1 MHHGQGDLLCTC
13 HVLSLPHTHVVAVML
28 TQETKQVFEKLFKY
42 IGKSI
47 KALIDRTDEPHCLR
61 LHKNRVF
68 YVRESLMR
76 RATNVR
82 CALKGLG
89 TALDPV
95 SRREA
100 HAMPMNTLMWHPAAC
115 QHAAF
120 AAMRQ
125 RP

>member
-1 MHHGQGDLLCTC
+1 M
-13 HVLSLPHTHVVAVML
+13 
-28 TQETKQVFEKLFKY
+28 FEKLFKY

-82 CALKGLG
+82 NALGSSPSCK
-89 TALDPV
+89 TCPNAARPAVALAAV
-95 SRREA
+95 SHRPWRD
-100 HAMPMNTLMWHPAAC
+100 NAAVMLRVFK
-115 QHAAF
+115 QHLRFGFPITYAVV
-120 AAMRQ
+120 Q
-125 RP
+125 K

>member
-1 MHHGQGDLLCTC
+1 MCANFSGVSPFHPLPSLFLRVVRHVMHHELADTHGRA
-13 HVLSLPHTHVVAVML
+13 SLMPQYVSDGANADNAAAL
-28 TQETKQVFEKLFKY
+28 PAQETKQVFEKLFKY

-82 CALKGLG
+82 DAFGFRPSLG
-89 TALDPV
+89 T
-95 SRREA
+95 
-100 HAMPMNTLMWHPAAC
+100 
-115 QHAAF
+115 
-120 AAMRQ
+120 
-125 RP
+125 

>member
-1 MHHGQGDLLCTC
+1 MPPQRVADDADALL
-13 HVLSLPHTHVVAVML
+13 A
-28 TQETKQVFEKLFKY
+28 QETKQVFEKLFKY

-82 CALKGLG
+82 YALGPRPSCG
-89 TALDPV
+89 T
-95 SRREA
+95 
-100 HAMPMNTLMWHPAAC
+100 
-115 QHAAF
+115 
-120 AAMRQ
+120 
-125 RP
+125 

>member
-1 MHHGQGDLLCTC
+1 
-13 HVLSLPHTHVVAVML
+13 
-28 TQETKQVFEKLFKY
+28 VFEKLFKY

-82 CALKGLG
+82 AALGFMQNLTPCCQNRSVVG
-89 TALDPV
+89 CRLPTAVARAFCCDV
-95 SRREA
+95 EGVR
-100 HAMPMNTLMWHPAAC
+100 T
-115 QHAAF
+115 AF
-120 AAMRQ
+120 ALWVPNNFCSGSRLGPRAAR
-125 RP
+125 RIGCC

>member
-1 MHHGQGDLLCTC
+1 MRPLTEDVRTPDC
-13 HVLSLPHTHVVAVML
+13 HPHPTASLAPTILSCIRSVAGLSEALHCV
-28 TQETKQVFEKLFKY
+28 TAQETKQVFEKLFKY

-82 CALKGLG
+82 
-89 TALDPV
+89 
-95 SRREA
+95 
-100 HAMPMNTLMWHPAAC
+100 
-115 QHAAF
+115 
-120 AAMRQ
+120 
-125 RP
+125 

>member
-1 MHHGQGDLLCTC
+1 M
-13 HVLSLPHTHVVAVML
+13 
-28 TQETKQVFEKLFKY
+28 FEKLFKY

-82 CALKGLG
+82 KNIPTVLTVYQK
-89 TALDPV
+89 
-95 SRREA
+95 S
-100 HAMPMNTLMWHPAAC
+100 
-115 QHAAF
+115 
-120 AAMRQ
+120 
-125 RP
+125 